1 MDIKVKSYNHYKQ
14 ESKYSLALIYTMLSM
29 LVCVL
34 FSISFI
40 AIGATL
46 AALIQLI
53 GAFVFMIVS
62 GLLRRRINILTRYI
76 SMTLS
81 LILVFINSTFM
92 FGPGYGFQ
100 YQLFPFLVVIFLLLD
115 YNLKIER
122 WNIYAISIITVTMF
136 FIIQYVPFKPIFENY
151 MMYESYYFAISLAF
165 SFIGMLVLLFYL
177 SREIFAVRDQLYSLA
192 TTDALTALYN
202 RRTFIKRGQE
212 AFKIAERGGNHFSII
227 IFDIDFFKS
236 VNDEY
241 GHVIGDVVLRSIAK
255 HAKDSLRE
263 TDLLA
268 RYGGEEF
275 AVLLQNTSQDQ
286 ALVVA
291 EKLRERIEAF
301 EVDAQPHK
309 INRTISLGV
318 MGYHYSIS
326 SFDELIDKA
335 DKAMYKSKM
344 MGKNRITLYNMTDP
358 FYRERRLNEH
368 RNKTL

>member
-1 MDIKVKSYNHYKQ
+1 MDLKIKSYNHYKQ

-40 AIGATL
+40 VIGATF

-53 GAFVFMIVS
+53 AAFIYMIVS
-62 GLLRRRINILTRYI
+62 GLLRRRIKILTRYVA
-76 SMTLS
+76 MMLS
-81 LILVFINSTFM
+81 IALVFINGIYI
-92 FGPGYGFQ
+92 FGPTYGFQ
-100 YQLFPFLVVIFLLLD
+100 FQLFPFLVVVFLLLD
-115 YNLKIER
+115 YNIDVER
-122 WNIYAISIITVTMF
+122 WNIYVISFITVFIF
-136 FIIQYVPFKPIFENY
+136 FVVQYVPSTPIFLNY
-151 MMYESYYFAISLAF
+151 EMYESYYYAISLAA
-165 SFIGMLVLLFYL
+165 SFMGMLVLLFYL

-227 IFDIDFFKS
+227 IFDIDSFKS

-241 GHVIGDVVLRSIAK
+241 GHVVGDVVLRNMAK
-255 HAKDSLRE
+255 HAKETLRE
-263 TDLLA
+263 TDIIA

-275 AVLLQNTSQDQ
+275 AILLQNTSADQ
-286 ALVVA
+286 AVVVA
-291 EKLRERIEAF
+291 EKLRERMEVF
-301 EVDAQPHK
+301 EVDSQPYK

-326 SFDELIDKA
+326 SFEELVDKA
-335 DKAMYKSKM
+335 DKALYKSKAL
-344 MGKNRITLYNMTDP
+344 GKNRLTLYNMTDP
-358 FYRERRLNEH
+358 FYREKRSNENRH
-368 RNKTL
+368 KTF